1 MAAAVAA
8 AAAAA
13 VAAVAEWKQWG
24 SSGSSGGV
32 VVVAGAEV
40 AKDFSLCH
48 VVVVTGFPCQVP
60 CLFSFLSWYVDAC
73 LKKCYWDSKC
83 Y

>member
-1 MAAAVAA
+1 MA

-13 VAAVAEWKQWG
+13 VAAAAEQKQW
-24 SSGSSGGV
+24 SGSGSRGGV
-32 VVVAGAEV
+32 VVVAAAEV

-48 VVVVTGFPCQVP
+48 VVVVAGFLHQVP
-60 CLFSFLSWYVDAC
+60 CHFSFLSWYVDAC
-73 LKKCYWDSKC
+73 LKKCYWVSKC